1 MKQDNFLGVGW
12 DVAVEVDGQQ
22 KIKLAQY
29 EESIRQSIW
38 IILSTSPGERL
49 MRPTFGSNLQD
60 LVFRVN
66 NAGLAGAAV
75 TAVRTALTRWEPRI
89 ALLDVYAFNDESD
102 PTVLHID
109 INYQVLATNSRHN
122 LVYPF
127 YLEQA

>member
-1 MKQDNFLGVGW
+1 MENSDFLGVGW
-12 DVAVEVDGQQ
+12 GFP
-22 KIKLAQY
+22 LALDDENHIQLARH

-38 IILSTSPGERL
+38 MILSTSPGERI

-66 NAGLAGAAV
+66 NAGLAGAAAS
-75 TAVRTALTRWEPRI
+75 AVREALTRWEPRI
-89 ALLDVYAFNDESD
+89 ALLDVNAFSGAAN

-109 INYQVLATNSRHN
+109 INYQILSTNSRQN